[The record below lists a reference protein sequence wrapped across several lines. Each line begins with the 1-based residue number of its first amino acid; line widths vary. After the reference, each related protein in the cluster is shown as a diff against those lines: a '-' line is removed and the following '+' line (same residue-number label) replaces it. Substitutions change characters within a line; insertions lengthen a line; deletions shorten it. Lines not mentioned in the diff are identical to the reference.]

1 MILKE
6 TMDKDKLEEVLK
18 LNAVQ
23 ITKLIASTAKKGRW
37 TLLATL
43 RGEYAIKTVEDQYCP
58 KGQDK
63 IKNPHYKFSLTLK
76 KKALDDL
83 LVNSKWPGV
92 DCKKLLTGIAEEIGR
107 VSWYLKE

>member
-1 MILKE
+1 MISKKP
-6 TMDKDKLEEVLK
+6 MDKDKLEEVLK
-18 LNAVQ
+18 LNAAE

-58 KGQDK
+58 KGQDE

-76 KKALDDL
+76 KKALDEL
-83 LVNSKWPGV
+83 LVNSKWSKV
-92 DCKKLLTGIAEEIGR
+92 VCRKLLTGITEEIDR
-107 VSWYLKE
+107 VSWY

>member
-6 TMDKDKLEEVLK
+6 IMDKDRLKEVLK
-18 LNAVQ
+18 INAAE
-23 ITKLIASTAKKGRW
+23 ITKLIVDAPKKGRW

-63 IKNPHYKFSLTLK
+63 IKNSHYKFSLTLNK
-76 KKALDDL
+76 KDLDEL
-83 LVNSKWPGV
+83 LANSKWPKV
-92 DCKKLLTGIAEEIGR
+92 ICKKLLTGIAEEIDR
-107 VSWYLKE
+107 VSWY